1 MKATIFKIAL
11 LIIAIIVGFMYYGCE
26 SNPINPVE
34 RETDNVE
41 NYKLQIE
48 IYNGS
53 RSIFTQTVFIAGYD
67 VPFVYFANIESGNY
81 DVVLKA
87 NWGVRTYNNILLSLG
102 GSYTL
107 HSCINSN
114 EILIKKNYKGG
125 ETLFGVVKWWKK

>member
-1 MKATIFKIAL
+1 MKYIYLIL
-11 LIIAIIVGFMYYGCE
+11 IVLIIGCSE
-26 SNPINPVE
+26 NPINPVE
-34 RETDNVE
+34 LETDNIE

-48 IYNGS
+48 IYNNS
-53 RSIFTQTVFIAGYD
+53 RSTFTQTVYIAGYD

-87 NWGVRTYNNILLSLG
+87 NWGVRTDNNILLSLG
-102 GSYTL
+102 GSHTL

-125 ETLFGVVKWWKK
+125 ETLFGVVK

>member
-1 MKATIFKIAL
+1 MKYIYLIL
-11 LIIAIIVGFMYYGCE
+11 IVLIIGCSE
-26 SNPINPVE
+26 NPINPVE
-34 RETDNVE
+34 LETDNIE

-48 IYNGS
+48 IYNNS
-53 RSIFTQTVFIAGYD
+53 RSTFTQTIYIAGYD

-125 ETLFGVVKWWKK
+125 ETLFGVVK